1 MKQSQQPKIDQM
13 FFDYGSLG
21 GAESDEIGPLN
32 LSELHSYTRKRES
45 ALSGS
50 LSRMEYNS
58 SK

>member
-1 MKQSQQPKIDQM
+1 M

-21 GAESDEIGPLN
+21 GGDSDEIGPLN
-32 LSELHSYTRKRES
+32 LSELHSYTRQRES

>member
-1 MKQSQQPKIDQM
+1 M